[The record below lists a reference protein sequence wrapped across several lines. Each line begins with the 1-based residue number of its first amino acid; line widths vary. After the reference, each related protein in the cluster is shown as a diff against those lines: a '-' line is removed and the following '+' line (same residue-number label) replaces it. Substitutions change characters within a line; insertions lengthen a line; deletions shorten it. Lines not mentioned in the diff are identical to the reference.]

1 MAAQELQGRHGAG
14 AEAMAAPG
22 EDLARQEN
30 IFENRKDELLARHP
44 GKFIAVCGDE
54 VFVGDTDDEA
64 VSRAEAAHPG
74 RPFFLRMHYPEP
86 GEGQDAGEDERYVAA
101 VDEAF
106 EADIARQREFYEAH
120 EDELLARHPG
130 KSIGICAGEVFVG
143 DDGAEVV
150 NKADAAY
157 PDRAVFIS
165 GREEFVGGW

>member
-1 MAAQELQGRHGAG
+1 MAAQELQGRDGAG

-30 IFENRKDELLARHP
+30 IFESRKDELLARHP

-86 GEGQDAGEDERYVAA
+86 GEGQDAGEEDSYVAA